1 MKIKTKIT
9 YSALKLARNL
19 PKMIDNYK
27 ENIAKEIVEDAKQR
41 IDNIDYISYTQTHS
55 RMPRLTSKTLAERRA
70 GTLEGKPYAN
80 PTTNETPL
88 KYSGKLY
95 KTMKG
100 SSTGINMEKYG
111 WYHNLGVSDTNPRIR
126 RPQRE
131 FLDLKPQSGKK
142 NKKITGKATREFN
155 RQLKK
160 NFEK

>member
-41 IDNIDYISYTQTHS
+41 IDSVNYISYTQSHS
-55 RMPRLTSKTLAERRA
+55 RMPQLSDKTLAERRA
-70 GTLEGKPYAN
+70 GTLEGKPYTK
-80 PTTNETPL
+80 PTTNKTPL
-88 KYSGKLY
+88 KYSGRLY
-95 KTMKG
+95 NTMKG

-111 WYHNLGVSDTNPRIR
+111 WYHNIGVSDTNPKIK

-142 NKKITGKATREFN
+142 NKKIVGKATREFN

>member
-1 MKIKTKIT
+1 KTKIT

-41 IDNIDYISYTQTHS
+41 IDSVNYISYTQSHS
-55 RMPRLTSKTLAERRA
+55 RMPQLSDKTLAERRA
-70 GTLEGKPYAN
+70 GTLEGKPYTK
-80 PTTNETPL
+80 PTTNKTPL
-88 KYSGKLY
+88 KYSGRLY
-95 KTMKG
+95 NTMKG

-111 WYHNLGVSDTNPRIR
+111 WYHNIGVSDTNPKIK

-142 NKKITGKATREFN
+142 NKKIVGKATREFN

>member
-70 GTLEGKPYAN
+70 GTLEGKPYAK
-80 PTTNETPL
+80 PTTNKTPL
-88 KYSGKLY
+88 KYS
-95 KTMKG
+95 
-100 SSTGINMEKYG
+100 
-111 WYHNLGVSDTNPRIR
+111 
-126 RPQRE
+126 
-131 FLDLKPQSGKK
+131 
-142 NKKITGKATREFN
+142 
-155 RQLKK
+155 
-160 NFEK
+160 

>member
-27 ENIAKEIVEDAKQR
+27 ENIAKGIVEDAKER

-88 KYSGKLY
+88 KYSGRLY

-100 SSTGINMEKYG
+100 SSTGINIEKYG
-111 WYHNLGVSDTNPRIR
+111 NYYIPINISNTSSIAGCLWLSCNILLYTYSESVI
-126 RPQRE
+126 
-131 FLDLKPQSGKK
+131 LDKSW
-142 NKKITGKATREFN
+142 IAE
-155 RQLKK
+155 
-160 NFEK
+160 

>member
-27 ENIAKEIVEDAKQR
+27 ENIAKEIVEDAKER

-88 KYSGKLY
+88 KYSGRLY

-111 WYHNLGVSDTNPRIR
+111 WYHNLGVSDINPRIR

-142 NKKITGKATREFN
+142 NKKIVVKATREFN

>member
-41 IDNIDYISYTQTHS
+41 IDSVNYISYTQSHS
-55 RMPRLTSKTLAERRA
+55 KMPQLSDKTLAERRA
-70 GTLEGKPYAN
+70 GTLEGKPYAK
-80 PTTNETPL
+80 PTTNKTPL
-88 KYSGKLY
+88 KYSGRLY
-95 KTMKG
+95 NTMKA
-100 SSTGINMEKYG
+100 SSTGINIEKYG
-111 WYHNLGVSDTNPRIR
+111 WYHNIGVSDTNPRIR

>member
-41 IDNIDYISYTQTHS
+41 IDSVNYISYTQSHS
-55 RMPRLTSKTLAERRA
+55 KMPQLSDKTLAERRV
-70 GTLEGKPYAN
+70 GTLEGKPYTK
-80 PTTNETPL
+80 PTTNKTPL
-88 KYSGKLY
+88 KYSGRLY
-95 KTMKG
+95 NTMKG

-111 WYHNLGVSDTNPRIR
+111 WYHNIGVSDTNPRIR

-142 NKKITGKATREFN
+142 NKKIVGKATREFN

-160 NFEK
+160 NFKK

>member
-111 WYHNLGVSDTNPRIR
+111 WYHNIGVSDTNPKIK

-142 NKKITGKATREFN
+142 NKKIVGKATREFN